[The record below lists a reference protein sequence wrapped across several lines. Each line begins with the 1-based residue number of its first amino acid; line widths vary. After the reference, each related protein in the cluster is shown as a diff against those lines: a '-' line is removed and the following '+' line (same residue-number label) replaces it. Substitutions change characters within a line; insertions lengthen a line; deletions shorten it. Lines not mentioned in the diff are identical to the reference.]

1 MRVLF
6 IILFFCG
13 ITNCF
18 PQDTIIQGKDTFIY
32 INGKISEKI
41 FKSSQNYIKIVYQYD
56 EYGLLIRRKWYDVNG
71 KLLSVC
77 VDN

>member
-18 PQDTIIQGKDTFIY
+18 TQDTIIHGKDIFIY
-32 INGKISEKI
+32 TNGKISEKI
-41 FKSSQNYIKIVYQYD
+41 FKSSKNYIKIVYQYN
-56 EYGLLIRRKWYDVNG
+56 ECGLLIRRKWYDVNG

-77 VDN
+77 VDD